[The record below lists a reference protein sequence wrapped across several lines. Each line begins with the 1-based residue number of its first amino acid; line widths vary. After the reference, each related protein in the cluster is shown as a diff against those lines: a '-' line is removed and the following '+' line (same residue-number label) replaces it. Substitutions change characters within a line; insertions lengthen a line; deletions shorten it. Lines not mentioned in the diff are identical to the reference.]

1 MFRTILFPQIR
12 MKNLCNIA
20 HMSWLSTGDGLRQK
34 NGERFKI
41 FGGQSILRFG
51 ALCDKHLEK
60 RGHSFLQTAAPIQ
73 ATGGVT
79 PVATPYQNSVGLTS
93 L

>member
-1 MFRTILFPQIR
+1 VQNLGYVKIYLARIKTEMNCDN
-12 MKNLCNIA
+12 KN
-20 HMSWLSTGDGLRQK
+20 
-34 NGERFKI
+34 
-41 FGGQSILRFG
+41 FGGQSILRLG
-51 ALCDKHLEK
+51 ALCDKDLEK

-79 PVATPYQNSVGLTS
+79 PVATRYQASIGATS